1 MSSQNQRDRK
11 YNGGHLGGGGMG
23 AEIQA
28 SEVRPGEKTWGD
40 CVETAWVVGL
50 QSGAT
55 ATEGVR
61 RGSLGCLGGPA
72 PLFGGC
78 LRGGAGPVI
87 VAFSPACVIAN
98 CTGSRRHREPPPLP
112 SHTPGVCLSCHH
124 CRETQDWSPA
134 ATSAH
139 P

>member
-1 MSSQNQRDRK
+1 
-11 YNGGHLGGGGMG
+11 MG

-78 LRGGAGPVI
+78 LRGGAGPAI
-87 VAFSPACVIAN
+87 VAFSPACVIDPHD
-98 CTGSRRHREPPPLP
+98 SPPSDYRVFISVKRGMEQRLRAFFR
-112 SHTPGVCLSCHH
+112 LSL
-124 CRETQDWSPA
+124 EN
-134 ATSAH
+134 
-139 P
+139 